1 MSANIPRKSGDLQSH
16 KSLMASTSTAW
27 GYIRHELLYLG
38 FALMEI
44 ALFTP
49 VVLVILGWARY
60 WPPLQVSLW
69 LLLVMLL
76 PLNLI
81 RLMGLLQWDLKR
93 QRRLL
98 LLGLVLTIFQSW
110 RLLLYNDGS
119 LFDFSWMRQF
129 LNSLGEGGNLLWTR
143 DLSVFLV
150 TAFVW
155 WRGIRL
161 ATRYPEINNV
171 GLRLR
176 LGGLIFLPLIIWFSG
191 AFLNANIVPFILLF
205 FLAALMV
212 ISLVRAENI
221 EQERSGTAATLNARW
236 FAVVA
241 AAAFLIVTGAA
252 VLTALIAGEPLF
264 LLVTWLTPLW
274 QALQFGATV
283 SGAIL
288 FELIYPAAEVV
299 AGLIQWLAG
308 ILGGVLGQLSATLQ
322 ATNILGNLDSPLI
335 PTPTETVEVVG
346 PTLIGRSTT
355 ALIMIALL
363 VLVALALG
371 RSYQKA
377 TFAAR
382 DSQKSRSR
390 IDEDEE
396 QGRGRRFLERIG
408 LFRQW
413 RTAASI
419 RRIYKQM
426 CRAAT
431 DAGYPRVA
439 TETPYEYLR
448 TLGKVWTEYAAE
460 TQLITEAFVR
470 VRYGEVPETEE
481 ELELIRSAWR
491 RLEAVEPAQRD
502 QQTSSG
508 PTLAK
513 RE

>member
-1 MSANIPRKSGDLQSH
+1 MSAGVSRQSGSLQSRQA
-16 KSLMASTSTAW
+16 LTTPTPTAW

-38 FALMEI
+38 FALMEV

-60 WPPLQVSLW
+60 WPPFQVTLW

-119 LFDFSWMRQF
+119 LFDFSWMHQF

-205 FLAALMV
+205 FLAALTV

-241 AAAFLIVTGAA
+241 AAASLIVIVAA
-252 VLTALIAGEPLF
+252 ALTALIAGEPLF
-264 LLVTWLTPLW
+264 LLVAWLAPLW

-288 FELIYPAAEVV
+288 FELIYPAAEIV
-299 AGLIQWLAG
+299 AGIVQWLAG

-322 ATNILGNLDSPLI
+322 ASNILGDLDSPLI

-346 PTLIGRSTT
+346 PTLLGRSTT
-355 ALIMIALL
+355 VLIMIALL

-382 DSQKSRSR
+382 DSQRSR
-390 IDEDEE
+390 GRVDEE
-396 QGRGRRFLERIG
+396 ESGRGRGLLERLG

-413 RTAASI
+413 RAAASI

-426 CRAAT
+426 CRAAA

-448 TLGKVWTEYAAE
+448 TLGRVWAEHAAE

-481 ELELIRSAWR
+481 ELELIRAAWR
-491 RLEAVEPAQRD
+491 RLEAAEPLQRD
-502 QQTSSG
+502 QEAAPR

>member
-1 MSANIPRKSGDLQSH
+1 MNADIPRKLSDLQSR
-16 KSLMASTSTAW
+16 KALTAPMPTAW
-27 GYIRHELLYLG
+27 GYVRHELLYLG
-38 FALMEI
+38 FALMEV

-49 VVLVILGWARY
+49 AVLVILGWARY
-60 WPPLQVSLW
+60 WPPLQVAIW

-81 RLMGLLQWDLKR
+81 RLMGLLQFDLKR

-119 LFDFSWMRQF
+119 LFDFSWTRQF

-150 TAFVW
+150 TAFAW

-161 ATRYPEINNV
+161 AIRYPEINNV

-205 FLAALMV
+205 FLAALIV

-221 EQERSGTAATLNARW
+221 EQERSGMAATLNARW

-241 AAAFLIVTGAA
+241 AAALLIITVAA
-252 VLTALIAGEPLF
+252 MLTALIAGEPLF

-274 QALQFGATV
+274 HALQFGATV

-322 ATNILGNLDSPLI
+322 AANILGNLDSPLI
-335 PTPTETVEVVG
+335 PTPTATVEVVG

-382 DSQKSRSR
+382 DSQRSRGR
-390 IDEDEE
+390 IDEDQESS
-396 QGRGRRFLERIG
+396 RGRRFLERMG

-413 RTAASI
+413 RAAASI

-426 CRAAT
+426 CRAAA

-448 TLGKVWTEYAAE
+448 TLSRVWTEYTAE

-491 RLEAVEPAQRD
+491 RLEATEPVQRD
-502 QQTSSG
+502 QETASG
-508 PTLAK
+508 PTLTK